1 MELKEIIA
9 ELKESRTKC
18 LQSKERDDLNGYFRG
33 LVDAYTHMLRFVGE
47 DPE

>member
-1 MELKEIIA
+1 MEIKEIIV

-33 LVDAYTHMLRFVGE
+33 LVDAYTHMLRFLGE
-47 DPE
+47 DI